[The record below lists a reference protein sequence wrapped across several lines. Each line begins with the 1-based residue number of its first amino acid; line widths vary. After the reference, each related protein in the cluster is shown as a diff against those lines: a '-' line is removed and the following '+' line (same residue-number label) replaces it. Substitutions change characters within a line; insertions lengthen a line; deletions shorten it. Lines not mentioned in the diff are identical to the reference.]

1 MASRVRWIDVDCA
14 DPYELSGFW
23 AEVIG
28 HPRHAEDE
36 PGDDECA
43 ILIPGQTGMLFQRVP
58 EGKSVKNRIHLDISP
73 TDRTREEELERL
85 LALGATV
92 FDDRRREDGTGW
104 IVMADPEG
112 NEFCL
117 ERRRDD

>member
-1 MASRVRWIDVDCA
+1 MVSRVRWIDVDCA
-14 DPYELSGFW
+14 DPYALSGFW
-23 AEVIG
+23 AEVLG
-28 HPRHAEDE
+28 YSRHEEDQ

-43 ILIPGQTGMLFQRVP
+43 ILIPGQTGLLFQRVP
-58 EGKSVKNRIHLDISP
+58 EGKSVKNRIHLDVSP
-73 TDRTREEELERL
+73 TDRTREEELQRL

-92 FDDRRREDGTGW
+92 LDDRRREDGTGW
-104 IVMADPEG
+104 VVMADPDG

>member
-28 HPRHAEDE
+28 HPRHPEDE

-43 ILIPGQTGMLFQRVP
+43 ILISGQTGMLFQRVP

-85 LALGATV
+85 LALGATIL
-92 FDDRRREDGTGW
+92 DDRRREDGTGW
-104 IVMADPEG
+104 VVMADPEG

>member
-1 MASRVRWIDVDCA
+1 MTSRVRWIDVDCA
-14 DPYELSGFW
+14 DPYALSGFW

-28 HPRHAEDE
+28 HPRHQEDR
-36 PGDDECA
+36 PDDDECA

-58 EGKSVKNRIHLDISP
+58 EGKAVKNRIHLDISP

-85 LALGATV
+85 LALGATIL
-92 FDDRRREDGTGW
+92 DDRRREAGTGW
-104 IVMADPEG
+104 VVMADPEG

>member
-1 MASRVRWIDVDCA
+1 VRWIDVDCA
-14 DPYELSGFW
+14 DPYALSGFW
-23 AEVIG
+23 AEVLG
-28 HPRHAEDE
+28 HPRHEEDQ
-36 PGDDECA
+36 PDDDECA
-43 ILIPGQTGMLFQRVP
+43 ILIPGQTGLLFQRVP

-92 FDDRRREDGTGW
+92 LDDRRREDGTGW
-104 IVMADPEG
+104 VVMADPEG

>member
-1 MASRVRWIDVDCA
+1 MASRVRWIDIDCA
-14 DPYELSGFW
+14 DPYVLSGFW
-23 AEVIG
+23 AEVLG
-28 HPRHAEDE
+28 HPRYHEDK

-43 ILIPGQTGMLFQRVP
+43 ILIPGQTGLLFQRVP
-58 EGKSVKNRIHLDISP
+58 EGKVVKNRIHMDITP

-85 LALGATV
+85 LALGATIL
-92 FDDRRREDGTGW
+92 DDRRREDGLGW

>member
-14 DPYELSGFW
+14 DPYVLSGFW
-23 AEVIG
+23 AEVLG
-28 HPRHAEDE
+28 HPRHEEDR

-58 EGKSVKNRIHLDISP
+58 EGKTVKNRIHLDISP